1 MCAASLA
8 VVGCCLDVTCHA
20 PLQIEE
26 THPLKKVQQQAYN
39 LRFILQAPKLK
50 RGPDEVVK
58 IPVLQIEERKKC
70 AAYTLTSTCTATTVC
85 MHRSWCG

>member
-1 MCAASLA
+1 MF
-8 VVGCCLDVTCHA
+8 

-26 THPLKKVQQQAYN
+26 THPLKKVQRQAYN

-70 AAYTLTSTCTATTVC
+70 ATSSLTCHCTATTVC
-85 MHRSWCG
+85 TYRTWLRACQASEECV

>member
-1 MCAASLA
+1 M
-8 VVGCCLDVTCHA
+8 VGNVESFADQFA
-20 PLQIEE
+20 LQIEE

-70 AAYTLTSTCTATTVC
+70 VSCQTYAMQYCSMTLHLQGDVQAC
-85 MHRSWCG
+85 